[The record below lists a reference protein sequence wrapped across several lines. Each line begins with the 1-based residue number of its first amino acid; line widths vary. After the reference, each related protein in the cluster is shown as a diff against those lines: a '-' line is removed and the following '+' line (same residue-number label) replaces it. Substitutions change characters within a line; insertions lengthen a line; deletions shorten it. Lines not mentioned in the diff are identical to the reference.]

1 MRNCKSIAHLFM
13 SNFWWEHDQWSLH
26 MTCRQA
32 VNPHAKNEEG
42 TETPEELLDFIA
54 MKGQDGATPLQSPLS
69 ACRQRGDRRCEH
81 RRTIPEKATTD
92 VLKSR
97 LPSKP
102 LTTSPR

>member
-1 MRNCKSIAHLFM
+1 MVAP
-13 SNFWWEHDQWSLH
+13 HDLK
-26 MTCRQA
+26 A

-54 MKGQDGATPLQSPLS
+54 MKGQDGATPLQNPLS

-81 RRTIPEKATTD
+81 RRTIAEKETPD

-97 LPSKP
+97 LPRKP
-102 LTTSPR
+102 LKTSPR